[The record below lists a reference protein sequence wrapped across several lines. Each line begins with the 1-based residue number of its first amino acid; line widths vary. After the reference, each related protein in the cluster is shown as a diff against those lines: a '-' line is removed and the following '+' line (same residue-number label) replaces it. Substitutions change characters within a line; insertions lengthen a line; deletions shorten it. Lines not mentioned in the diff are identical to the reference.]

1 MNHYGILYTHTPTLY
16 IVAHTHSL
24 PHRDMIQN
32 VDILG
37 LLVEIYI
44 VIGSTQTK
52 KKKKKERSERIMENA
67 SAK

>member
-1 MNHYGILYTHTPTLY
+1 
-16 IVAHTHSL
+16 
-24 PHRDMIQN
+24 MIQN